1 MSFSFAFKTALAF
14 RILRDIRD
22 VLLTSEK
29 LWIGIVV
36 LTLCVLVVK
45 VTSSCTLDALMC
57 ADDLRDTIESKV
69 KEVM

>member
-1 MSFSFAFKTALAF
+1 LH
-14 RILRDIRD
+14 LRQLLHSEFLRYIRG
-22 VLLTSEK
+22 VLLTGEN
-29 LWIGIVV
+29 LLVGIVV

>member
-1 MSFSFAFKTALAF
+1 MRNYLVGS
-14 RILRDIRD
+14 
-22 VLLTSEK
+22 
-29 LWIGIVV
+29 VV

>member
-1 MSFSFAFKTALAF
+1 MY
-14 RILRDIRD
+14 LRQLLHSEFLRYIRG
-22 VLLTSEK
+22 VLLTGEK
-29 LWIGIVV
+29 LLVGIVV

-45 VTSSCTLDALMC
+45 VTSSCTLDALMY

>member
-1 MSFSFAFKTALAF
+1 MHLRQLLRSEF
-14 RILRDIRD
+14 LRDIRD
-22 VLLTSEK
+22 VLLTGEK
-29 LWIGIVV
+29 LWIGIAV

>member
-1 MSFSFAFKTALAF
+1 MY
-14 RILRDIRD
+14 LRQLLHSEFLRYIRG
-22 VLLTSEK
+22 VLLTGEK
-29 LWIGIVV
+29 LLVGIVV

-57 ADDLRDTIESKV
+57 VDDLRDTIESKV

>member
-1 MSFSFAFKTALAF
+1 MY
-14 RILRDIRD
+14 LRQLLHSEFLRYIRG
-22 VLLTSEK
+22 VLLTGEN
-29 LWIGIVV
+29 LLVGIVV

>member
-1 MSFSFAFKTALAF
+1 MH
-14 RILRDIRD
+14 LRQLLHSEFLRYIRG
-22 VLLTSEK
+22 VLLTGEN
-29 LWIGIVV
+29 LLVGIVV

-45 VTSSCTLDALMC
+45 VTTSSCTLDALMC

>member
-1 MSFSFAFKTALAF
+1 MH
-14 RILRDIRD
+14 LRQLLRSEFLRYIRG
-22 VLLTSEK
+22 VLLTGEN
-29 LWIGIVV
+29 LLVGIVV

>member
-1 MSFSFAFKTALAF
+1 MY
-14 RILRDIRD
+14 LRLLLHSEFLRYIRG
-22 VLLTSEK
+22 VLLTGEK
-29 LWIGIVV
+29 LLVGIVV

-57 ADDLRDTIESKV
+57 ADGLRDTIESKV

>member
-1 MSFSFAFKTALAF
+1 MY
-14 RILRDIRD
+14 LRQLLHSEFLRYIRG
-22 VLLTSEK
+22 VLLTGEK
-29 LWIGIVV
+29 LLVGIVV

-57 ADDLRDTIESKV
+57 ADGLRDTIESKV

>member
-1 MSFSFAFKTALAF
+1 MH
-14 RILRDIRD
+14 LRQLLRSEFLRYIRG
-22 VLLTSEK
+22 VLLTGEN
-29 LWIGIVV
+29 LLVGIVV

-45 VTSSCTLDALMC
+45 VMSSCTLDALMC

>member
-1 MSFSFAFKTALAF
+1 MH
-14 RILRDIRD
+14 LRQFLHSEFLRYIRG
-22 VLLTSEK
+22 VLLTGEK
-29 LWIGIVV
+29 LLVGIVV